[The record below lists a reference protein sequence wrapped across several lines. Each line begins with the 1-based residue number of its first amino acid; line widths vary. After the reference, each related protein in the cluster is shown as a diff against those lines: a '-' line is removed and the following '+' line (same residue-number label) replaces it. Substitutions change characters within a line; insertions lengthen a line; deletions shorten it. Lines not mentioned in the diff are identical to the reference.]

1 MSKDDPL
8 PSLRPAVF
16 TSILLEN
23 IAICSSSFNSLLT
36 FLALHVALIGFGK
49 LTRSFFPGVLMM
61 CKAKT
66 KKNELVKLV
75 WMVLEYCRWDG
86 ASETSRERAE
96 AAC

>member
-1 MSKDDPL
+1 
-8 PSLRPAVF
+8 
-16 TSILLEN
+16 
-23 IAICSSSFNSLLT
+23 
-36 FLALHVALIGFGK
+36 
-49 LTRSFFPGVLMM
+49 MM